1 MCSPIF
7 RPFCCSPTGRTS
19 LAARGAWH
27 IWVTTDQ
34 GQRGGRVSA
43 GWLVEPGYR
52 ATPPGLRLALHRNHH
67 VALRVSM
74 TLRSVWCTTSKLRVQ
89 AAPSV
94 LEPAR
99 TTYSS
104 EPSRFS
110 AWESVFRLRSI
121 TSATLV
127 HRGAARAAIRRCSGC
142 WRGALGPGQGVPGW
156 RGTLSGWWASP
167 GPLGV
172 PLPAYKLIQAYKNSA
187 TRESER
193 WRPT

>member
-1 MCSPIF
+1 MFETNSATPHHRILLPNT
-7 RPFCCSPTGRTS
+7 RSPTGCTS

-43 GWLVEPGYR
+43 AWPVESGYR
-52 ATPPGLRLALHRNHH
+52 ATPPGLRLAPHRNHH
-67 VALRVSM
+67 VAPRVSM
-74 TLRSVWCTTSKLRVQ
+74 TLKGVWCTTSKPRVQ

-121 TSATLV
+121 TSATPV
-127 HRGAARAAIRRCSGC
+127 HRGAPSGQTRPADGC
-142 WRGALGPGQGVPGW
+142 RGGGRPPKCEPFALEPP
-156 RGTLSGWWASP
+156 
-167 GPLGV
+167 
-172 PLPAYKLIQAYKNSA
+172 
-187 TRESER
+187 
-193 WRPT
+193 RPTLWPAQCCFEAQECVR